1 MKQKN
6 KKKTKKTIEQE
17 LKRDK
22 LILKITSIIIV
33 ILLILLL
40 ASRNYREFDTVMV
53 SKNNNKIFSMSDLVI
68 DGVKY
73 GTSEKEVKKKFGTPV
88 KEDKTTKDK
97 YSYKILEY
105 KDLKLTLKENYSE
118 YMLTGVE
125 VTNNKYTVSRNIKVN
140 DKIIKTIKK
149 FKVENKKGTY
159 LYGNYSVDA
168 LNEEEIKD
176 TIYLGIRN
184 DKEVVYINRD
194 ALVGDT
200 VSNISR
206 LNISYK
212 YGKITKISWS
222 YDFE

>member
-1 MKQKN
+1 MKKN
-6 KKKTKKTIEQE
+6 EKKTKKTIEQE

-88 KEDKTTKDK
+88 KEDKITKDK

-105 KDLKLTLKENYSE
+105 KGLKLTLKENYSD
-118 YMLTGVE
+118 YMLTKVE
-125 VTNNKYTVSRNIKVN
+125 VTNNKYKVSRNIKVN

-168 LNEEEIKD
+168 LYEEEIKD

>member
-1 MKQKN
+1 MKKN
-6 KKKTKKTIEQE
+6 EKKTKKTIEQE

-40 ASRNYREFDTVMV
+40 ASRNYREFDTVMI

-88 KEDKTTKDK
+88 KEDKITKDK

-105 KDLKLTLKENYSE
+105 KGLKLTLKENYSD
-118 YMLTGVE
+118 YMLTKVE
-125 VTNNKYTVSRNIKVN
+125 VTNNKYKVSRNIKVN

>member
-1 MKQKN
+1 MKKN
-6 KKKTKKTIEQE
+6 EKKTKKTIEQE

-88 KEDKTTKDK
+88 KEDKITKDK

-105 KDLKLTLKENYSE
+105 KGLKLTLKENYSD
-118 YMLTGVE
+118 YMLTKVE
-125 VTNNKYTVSRNIKVN
+125 LTNNKYKVSRNIKVN

-184 DKEVVYINRD
+184 DKEVAYINRD

>member
-1 MKQKN
+1 MEKN
-6 KKKTKKTIEQE
+6 EKKTKKTIEQE

-88 KEDKTTKDK
+88 KEDKITKDK

-105 KDLKLTLKENYSE
+105 NGLKLTLKENYSD
-118 YMLTGVE
+118 YMLTKVE
-125 VTNNKYTVSRNIKVN
+125 VTNNKYKVSRNIKVN

>member
-1 MKQKN
+1 MKKN
-6 KKKTKKTIEQE
+6 EKKTKKTIEQE

-33 ILLILLL
+33 ILLILLF

-88 KEDKTTKDK
+88 KEDKITKDK
-97 YSYKILEY
+97 YSFKILEY
-105 KDLKLTLKENYSE
+105 KGLKLTLKENYSD
-118 YMLTGVE
+118 YMLTKVE
-125 VTNNKYTVSRNIKVN
+125 VTNNKYKVSRNIKVN

-184 DKEVVYINRD
+184 DKEVAYINRD

>member
-1 MKQKN
+1 MKKN
-6 KKKTKKTIEQE
+6 EKKTKKTIEQE

-88 KEDKTTKDK
+88 KEDKITKDK

-105 KDLKLTLKENYSE
+105 KGLKLTLKENYSD
-118 YMLTGVE
+118 YMLTKVE

-184 DKEVVYINRD
+184 DKEVAYINRD

>member
-1 MKQKN
+1 MKKN
-6 KKKTKKTIEQE
+6 EKKTKKTIEQE

-105 KDLKLTLKENYSE
+105 KGLKLTLKENYSE

-125 VTNNKYTVSRNIKVN
+125 VTNNKYKVSRNIKVN